1 MKTGS
6 TSFMSKPHR
15 RGALLAAA
23 ALALPLLASAAALAQ
38 SRTPAAPSRIT
49 APKVELPS
57 DITGAD
63 PAAAAAQTAAGA
75 AIPSAAGQAATTP
88 QMAEGVAAVVN
99 DDIISTYDLRQR
111 MRLVV
116 MTSGIQV
123 TPENLPELEQEA
135 LRSLVDERLEA
146 QEIQRVAKKQKTKDF
161 IADDKEIDDELADM
175 AKRNNLSYAQLKQ
188 QFTTSDVDIQTLR
201 DQIRTSI
208 TWQRLVGGIY
218 GRDIR
223 VGDDQINNALQRLTA
238 QANQTQYLLG
248 EIFIDANRA
257 GGMQEAV
264 KGATQLVG
272 QMQQGA
278 PFANVARQFSSAPT
292 AANGGDTG
300 WVTAAQEP
308 AEVAKALEQLRPGQ
322 LSQPIPVSDGV
333 YIVYLRDKQAASNQT
348 MVNLKQAAVRLE
360 KDATQAQINAAEAE
374 LKALKPQIKGCSNLE
389 QAVAKAP
396 GVVPADLG
404 EADINDLSPDFKAAA
419 EKLQPGEVSDPIRTP
434 VGLHLVAVCSKHA
447 GGSKMPTRE
456 QIQSRLQSEQLS
468 VMSRRYLRDLRN
480 SATIEAR

>member
-1 MKTGS
+1 MS
-6 TSFMSKPHR
+6 TPYR

-23 ALALPLLASAAALAQ
+23 ALALPLLASAVALAQ
-38 SRTPAAPSRIT
+38 TRAPAPPSRVA
-49 APKVELPS
+49 APKVELPA

-63 PAAAAAQTAAGA
+63 PAAAAAEKAGA
-75 AIPSAAGQAATTP
+75 AAIPAATAAAAQTP

-111 MRLVV
+111 MRLLV

-123 TPENLPELEQEA
+123 SNDNITELEQEA
-135 LRSLVDERLEA
+135 LRSLIDEHLES

-161 IADDKEIDDELADM
+161 IADDKEVDDELSDM

-188 QFTTSDVDIQTLR
+188 SFAASDVDIQTLR

-223 VGDDQINNALQRLTA
+223 VGDDQINNALQRLSA

-257 GGMQEAV
+257 GGMQEAI
-264 KGATQLVG
+264 KGATQLVA

-278 PFANVARQFSSAPT
+278 PFANVARQFSAAPT

-300 WVTAAQEP
+300 WITATQEP
-308 AEVAKALEQLRPGQ
+308 PEVAKALEQLRPGQ

-333 YIVYLRDKQAASNQT
+333 YIVYLRDKQAASSQT
-348 MVNLKQAAVRLE
+348 MVSLKQAAVRLE
-360 KDATQAQINAAEAE
+360 KDASDAQIKAADAE
-374 LKALKPQIKGCSNLE
+374 LRALKPQIKGCANLD
-389 QAVAKAP
+389 QVAAKSA

-404 EADINDLSPDFKAAA
+404 EADINDLSAQFKAAA
-419 EKLQPGEVSDPIRTP
+419 EQLQPGEVSDPIRTE
-434 VGLHLVAVCSKHA
+434 VGLHLVAVCAKHA
-447 GGSKMPTRE
+447 GGSKIPTRE
-456 QIQSRLQSEQLS
+456 EIQSRLQSEQLS

>member
-1 MKTGS
+1 M
-6 TSFMSKPHR
+6 
-15 RGALLAAA
+15 
-23 ALALPLLASAAALAQ
+23 AQ
-38 SRTPAAPSRIT
+38 SRAAPPSRIT

-57 DITGAD
+57 DITGND
-63 PAAAAAQTAAGA
+63 PAAAAAQTAGAA
-75 AIPSAAGQAATTP
+75 AIPSAAGQGGSTP

-123 TPENLPELEQEA
+123 TPDNLPALEQEA
-135 LRSLVDERLEA
+135 LRSLIDERLEA
-146 QEIQRVAKKQKTKDF
+146 QEIQRVAKKQKTRDF
-161 IADDKEIDDELADM
+161 IADDKEIDEELSDM

-188 QFTTSDVDIQTLR
+188 SFATSDVDIQTLR
-201 DQIRTSI
+201 DQVRTTI

-223 VGDDQINNALQRLTA
+223 VGDDQINHALQRLTA

-248 EIFIDANRA
+248 EIFIEANRA
-257 GGMQEAV
+257 GGMDEAV
-264 KGATQLVG
+264 KGATQLVA

-300 WVTAAQEP
+300 YITAAQVP

-322 LSQPIPVSDGV
+322 LSNPIPVSDGV
-333 YIVYLRDKQAASNQT
+333 YIVYLRDKKAASSQT
-348 MVNLKQAAVRLE
+348 MVALKQAAVRLE
-360 KDATQAQINAAEAE
+360 KDASQAQINAAEAE
-374 LKALKPQIKGCSNLE
+374 LKALKPQIKGCGNIE
-389 QAVAKAP
+389 QASAKSP
-396 GVVPADLG
+396 GVVTADLG

-419 EKLQPGEVSDPIRTP
+419 EKLQPGEVSDPIHTP

-447 GGSKMPTRE
+447 GGATMPTRE
-456 QIQSRLQSEQLS
+456 EIQSRLQSEQLS